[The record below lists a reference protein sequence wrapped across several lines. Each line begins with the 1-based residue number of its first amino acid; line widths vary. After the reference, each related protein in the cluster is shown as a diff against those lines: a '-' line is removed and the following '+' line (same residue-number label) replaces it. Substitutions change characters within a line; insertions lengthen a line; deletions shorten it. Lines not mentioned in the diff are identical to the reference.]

1 MASSL
6 LRSRVSSIVSRSKK
20 PNRRTFSSNVDKESI
35 ISSQSIITDQA
46 AEATAAA
53 AESSAE
59 AAAAAA
65 SSDRKGWS
73 LFKYGLIA
81 TLTGATGFAGYATYG
96 WS

>member
-59 AAAAAA
+59 AAA

>member
-1 MASSL
+1 MASIL

-59 AAAAAA
+59 AAA